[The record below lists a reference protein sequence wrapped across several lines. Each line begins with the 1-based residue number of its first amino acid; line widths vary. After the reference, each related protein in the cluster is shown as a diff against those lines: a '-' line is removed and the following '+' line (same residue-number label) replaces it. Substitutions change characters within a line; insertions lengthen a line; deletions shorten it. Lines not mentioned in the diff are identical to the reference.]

1 MLADYNNYLTH
12 IDYEALWGFSV
23 ELAAKWEPQ
32 SLIVFDRSV
41 IHSSCHFANKE
52 LQNKLF
58 LTIAL
63 AFSFVLVAQENADG
77 EPTTIQ
83 GLLQLVEE
91 GRTSE
96 QTVNAQ
102 READFLANKNQQ
114 AAKLA
119 REKRELA
126 RQEKIADELETEYKK
141 NDAILVVKEAAYKK
155 ELGSLVELFG
165 HLQSSA
171 GEAAVQFSGSLT
183 SPQFGLE
190 RVNFLNDLTSK
201 MSETTELPTIREIEG
216 LWYEL
221 QREMVA
227 SGQVVSFDTT
237 VVDVD
242 GESSTCK
249 VTRVGLFNAV
259 CDGKYL
265 EYVSAT
271 GQFAFLPRQPAGRY
285 TKTAKSVGNAE
296 VGEQVRFG
304 IDPTGPTG
312 GSLLANLIQTPSI
325 MERAQQGREVGY
337 AIIFVGLIAVI
348 FAFYKLYS
356 LYMISTAVKK
366 QANNK
371 ALDAANPLGRVLKVG
386 QDHFNKDID
395 TLELKLAEAIMA
407 ERPAIERWI
416 GAVRIISVVAP
427 LAGLLG
433 TVTGMIVTF
442 QMITLYGTGDPK
454 LMAGGISQALVT
466 TVLGLLVAIPTT
478 LLHSF
483 TASSAKGIIS
493 VLEEQST
500 GILAE
505 RAEGS

>member
-1 MLADYNNYLTH
+1 MKKYLS
-12 IDYEALWGFSV
+12 IL
-23 ELAAKWEPQ
+23 
-32 SLIVFDRSV
+32 
-41 IHSSCHFANKE
+41 
-52 LQNKLF
+52 
-58 LTIAL
+58 
-63 AFSFVLVAQENADG
+63 FVLTLTLNTFVFAQDEG
-77 EPTTIQ
+77 EETEISTVEA
-83 GLLQLVEE
+83 LLQLVKE
-91 GRTSE
+91 GKTKE
-96 QTVNAQ
+96 QSANAD
-102 READFLANKNQQ
+102 REAKFMANKNEQ
-114 AAKLA
+114 AAILA
-119 REKRELA
+119 AEKRELA
-126 RQEKIADELETEYKK
+126 RQERIADQLEAEYKK
-141 NDAILVVKEAAYKK
+141 NEEILRVKEDAYQK

-183 SPQFGLE
+183 SPQYGLE
-190 RVNFLNDLTSK
+190 RVDFLNDLTSK

-237 VVDVD
+237 VIDVD
-242 GESSTCK
+242 GESSTCN

-265 EYVSAT
+265 EYVAAT
-271 GQFAFLPRQPAGRY
+271 GQYAFLPRQPAGRF
-285 TKTAKSVGNAE
+285 TKTAKSVGNADA
-296 VGEQVRFG
+296 GEQVRFG
-304 IDPTGPTG
+304 VDPTGPTG
-312 GSLLANLIQTPSI
+312 GSLLANLIQTPSLA
-325 MERAQQGREVGY
+325 ERAAQGREVGY
-337 AIIFVGLIAVI
+337 AIIFVGLIGI
-348 FAFYKLYS
+348 GLAFWKLWS
-356 LYMISTAVKK
+356 LYVLGKAVRS
-366 QANNK
+366 QAGSK
-371 ALDAANPLGRVLKVG
+371 TLDVRNPLGRVLKVG
-386 QDHFNKDID
+386 EENFKKDID

-407 ERPAIERWI
+407 ERPSIERGI

>member
-1 MLADYNNYLTH
+1 MKKYLS
-12 IDYEALWGFSV
+12 I
-23 ELAAKWEPQ
+23 
-32 SLIVFDRSV
+32 I
-41 IHSSCHFANKE
+41 
-52 LQNKLF
+52 
-58 LTIAL
+58 
-63 AFSFVLVAQENADG
+63 FVLSLTLNTFVVAQESEGDEA
-77 EPTTIQ
+77 EISTVEA
-83 GLLQLVEE
+83 LLQLVKE
-91 GRTSE
+91 GKTKE
-96 QTVNAQ
+96 QSANAD
-102 READFLANKNQQ
+102 REAKFMANKNEQ
-114 AAKLA
+114 AAILA
-119 REKRELA
+119 AEKRELA
-126 RQEKIADELETEYKK
+126 RQERIADQLEAEYKK
-141 NDAILVVKEAAYKK
+141 NEEILRVKEEAYQK

-183 SPQFGLE
+183 SPQYGLE
-190 RVNFLNDLTSK
+190 RVDFLNDLTSK

-237 VVDVD
+237 VIDVD
-242 GESSTCK
+242 GESSTCN

-265 EYVSAT
+265 EYVAAT
-271 GQFAFLPRQPAGRY
+271 GQYAFLPRQPAGRF
-285 TKTAKSVGNAE
+285 TKTAKSVGNADA
-296 VGEQVRFG
+296 GEQVRFG

-312 GSLLANLIQTPSI
+312 GSLLANLIQTPSLA
-325 MERAQQGREVGY
+325 ERAAQGREVGY
-337 AIIFVGLIAVI
+337 AIIFVGLIGI
-348 FAFYKLYS
+348 GLAFWKLWS
-356 LYMISTAVKK
+356 LYVLGKAVRA
-366 QANNK
+366 QAGSK
-371 ALDAANPLGRVLKVG
+371 TLDVRNPLGRVLKCG
-386 QDHFNKDID
+386 EENFKKDID

-407 ERPAIERWI
+407 ERPSIERGI

>member
-1 MLADYNNYLTH
+1 MKRYLS
-12 IDYEALWGFSV
+12 I
-23 ELAAKWEPQ
+23 
-32 SLIVFDRSV
+32 I
-41 IHSSCHFANKE
+41 
-52 LQNKLF
+52 
-58 LTIAL
+58 
-63 AFSFVLVAQENADG
+63 FVLSLTLNTFVVAQESEGDEA
-77 EPTTIQ
+77 EISTVEA
-83 GLLQLVEE
+83 LLQLVKE
-91 GRTSE
+91 GKTKE
-96 QTVNAQ
+96 QSANAD
-102 READFLANKNQQ
+102 REAKFMANKNEQ
-114 AAKLA
+114 AAILA
-119 REKRELA
+119 AEKRELA
-126 RQEKIADELETEYKK
+126 RQERIADQLEAEYKK
-141 NDAILVVKEAAYKK
+141 NEEILRVKEEAYQK

-183 SPQFGLE
+183 SPQYGLE
-190 RVNFLNDLTSK
+190 RVDFLNELTSK

-237 VVDVD
+237 VIDVD
-242 GESSTCK
+242 GESSTCN

-265 EYVSAT
+265 EYVAAT
-271 GQFAFLPRQPAGRY
+271 GQYAFLPRQPAGRF
-285 TKTAKSVGNAE
+285 TKTAKSVGNADA
-296 VGEQVRFG
+296 GEQVRFG
-304 IDPTGPTG
+304 VDPTGPTG
-312 GSLLANLIQTPSI
+312 GSLLANLIQTPSLA
-325 MERAQQGREVGY
+325 ERAAQGREVGY
-337 AIIFVGLIAVI
+337 AIIFVGLIGI
-348 FAFYKLYS
+348 GLAFWKLWS
-356 LYMISTAVKK
+356 LYVLGKAVRA
-366 QANNK
+366 QAGSK
-371 ALDAANPLGRVLKVG
+371 TLDVRNPLGRVLKVG
-386 QDHFNKDID
+386 EENFKKDID

-407 ERPAIERWI
+407 ERPSIERGI

>member
-1 MLADYNNYLTH
+1 MKKLYIIPALLFSLGGSVYAQDANEEAVEVSTV
-12 IDYEALWGFSV
+12 EAL
-23 ELAAKWEPQ
+23 LALVKEGKTQEQA
-32 SLIVFDRSV
+32 
-41 IHSSCHFANKE
+41 AN
-52 LQNKLF
+52 
-58 LTIAL
+58 
-63 AFSFVLVAQENADG
+63 S
-77 EPTTIQ
+77 
-83 GLLQLVEE
+83 
-91 GRTSE
+91 
-96 QTVNAQ
+96 Q
-102 READFLANKNQQ
+102 REQSFLANKNKQ
-114 AAKLA
+114 ASILA
-119 REKRELA
+119 AEKRELA
-126 RQEKIADELETEYKK
+126 RQEKIADTLEAEYKK
-141 NDAILVVKEAAYKK
+141 NEGILRVKEEAYQK

-183 SPQFGLE
+183 GAQYGQD
-190 RVNFLNDLTSK
+190 RVKFLNALTGK

-227 SGQVVSFDTT
+227 SGQVVSFTT
-237 VVDVD
+237 NVIDVD
-242 GESSTCK
+242 GETSECN
-249 VTRVGLFNAV
+249 VTRIGLFNAV

-265 EYVSAT
+265 EYAT
-271 GQFAFLPRQPAGRY
+271 SKGQYAFLPRQPAGRY
-285 TKTAKSVGNAE
+285 TKTADKVGDAD
-296 VGEQVRFG
+296 VGEQVKFG
-304 IDPTGPTG
+304 VDPTGPTG
-312 GSLLANLIQTPSI
+312 GSLLANLIQTPSLL
-325 MERAQQGREVGY
+325 ERAQQGREVGY
-337 AIIFVGLIAVI
+337 AIIAVGIIAVI

-356 LYMISTAVKK
+356 LYMIGTAVRK
-366 QANNK
+366 QANQ
-371 ALDAANPLGRVLKVG
+371 DAADSSNPLGRVLKVG
-386 QDHFNKDID
+386 KDNFDKDID

-407 ERPAIERWI
+407 ERPAIEQGI
-416 GAVRIISVVAP
+416 GFIKIISVIAP

>member
-1 MLADYNNYLTH
+1 MKNYLSILFLLSLT
-12 IDYEALWGFSV
+12 INTIFAQDSEGEETEISTVEALLMLVKEGKTK
-23 ELAAKWEPQ
+23 EQ
-32 SLIVFDRSV
+32 S
-41 IHSSCHFANKE
+41 A
-52 LQNKLF
+52 
-58 LTIAL
+58 
-63 AFSFVLVAQENADG
+63 NAD
-77 EPTTIQ
+77 
-83 GLLQLVEE
+83 
-91 GRTSE
+91 
-96 QTVNAQ
+96 
-102 READFLANKNQQ
+102 REAQFMANKNKQ
-114 AAKLA
+114 AEILA
-119 REKRELA
+119 AEKRELA
-126 RQEKIADELETEYKK
+126 RQERIADQLEAEYKK
-141 NDAILVVKEAAYKK
+141 NEDILRVKEEAYQK

-183 SPQFGLE
+183 SPQYGVQ
-190 RVNFLNDLTSK
+190 RVDFLNNLTSK

-237 VVDVD
+237 VIDVD
-242 GESSTCK
+242 GESSTCN

-265 EYVSAT
+265 EYVAAT
-271 GQFAFLPRQPAGRY
+271 GQYAFLPRQPAGRY
-285 TKTAKSVGNAE
+285 TKTAKNVGNAD

-304 IDPTGPTG
+304 VDPTGPTG
-312 GSLLANLIQTPSI
+312 GSLLANLIQTPSLA
-325 MERAQQGREVGY
+325 ERAAQGREVGY
-337 AIIFVGLIAVI
+337 AIIFVGLIGI
-348 FAFYKLYS
+348 GLAFWKLYS
-356 LYMISTAVKK
+356 LYILGKAVRA
-366 QANNK
+366 QAGSK
-371 ALDAANPLGRVLKVG
+371 TLDVRNPLGRVLKVG
-386 QDHFNKDID
+386 EENFKKDID

-407 ERPAIERWI
+407 ERPSIERGI
-416 GAVRIISVVAP
+416 SAVRIISVVAP

-483 TASSAKGIIS
+483 AASSAKGIIS

>member
-1 MLADYNNYLTH
+1 MKKYLS
-12 IDYEALWGFSV
+12 I
-23 ELAAKWEPQ
+23 
-32 SLIVFDRSV
+32 I
-41 IHSSCHFANKE
+41 
-52 LQNKLF
+52 
-58 LTIAL
+58 
-63 AFSFVLVAQENADG
+63 FVLSLTLNTFVFAQESEGDEA
-77 EPTTIQ
+77 EISTVEA
-83 GLLQLVEE
+83 LLQLVKE
-91 GRTSE
+91 GKTKEQSE
-96 QTVNAQ
+96 NAD
-102 READFLANKNQQ
+102 REAKFMANKNEQ
-114 AAKLA
+114 AAILA
-119 REKRELA
+119 AEKRELA
-126 RQEKIADELETEYKK
+126 RQERIADQLEAEYKK
-141 NDAILVVKEAAYKK
+141 NEEILRVKEEAYQK

-183 SPQFGLE
+183 SPQYGLE
-190 RVNFLNDLTSK
+190 RVDFLNELTSK

-237 VVDVD
+237 VIDVD
-242 GESSTCK
+242 GESSTCN

-265 EYVSAT
+265 EYVAAT
-271 GQFAFLPRQPAGRY
+271 GQYAFLPRQPAGRF
-285 TKTAKSVGNAE
+285 TKTAKSVGNADA
-296 VGEQVRFG
+296 GEQVRFG
-304 IDPTGPTG
+304 VDPTGPTG
-312 GSLLANLIQTPSI
+312 GSLLANLIQTPSLA
-325 MERAQQGREVGY
+325 ERAAQGREVGY
-337 AIIFVGLIAVI
+337 AIIFVGLIGI
-348 FAFYKLYS
+348 GLAFWKLWS
-356 LYMISTAVKK
+356 LYVLGKAVRA
-366 QANNK
+366 QAGSK
-371 ALDAANPLGRVLKVG
+371 TLDVRNPLGRVLKVG
-386 QDHFNKDID
+386 EENFKKDID

-407 ERPAIERWI
+407 ERPSIERGI

-505 RAEGS
+505 RAEGSLSLIHI

>member
-1 MLADYNNYLTH
+1 MKKYLS
-12 IDYEALWGFSV
+12 IL
-23 ELAAKWEPQ
+23 
-32 SLIVFDRSV
+32 
-41 IHSSCHFANKE
+41 
-52 LQNKLF
+52 
-58 LTIAL
+58 
-63 AFSFVLVAQENADG
+63 FVLSLTLNTFVVAQESEGDEA
-77 EPTTIQ
+77 EISTVEA
-83 GLLQLVEE
+83 LLQLVKE
-91 GRTSE
+91 GKTKEQSE
-96 QTVNAQ
+96 NAD
-102 READFLANKNQQ
+102 REAKFMANKNEQ
-114 AAKLA
+114 AAILA
-119 REKRELA
+119 AEKRELA
-126 RQEKIADELETEYKK
+126 RQERIADQLEAEYKK
-141 NDAILVVKEAAYKK
+141 NEEILRVKEEAYQK

-183 SPQFGLE
+183 SPQYGLD
-190 RVNFLNDLTSK
+190 RVDFLNSLTSK

-237 VVDVD
+237 VIDVD
-242 GESSTCK
+242 GESSTCN

-265 EYVSAT
+265 EYVAAT
-271 GQFAFLPRQPAGRY
+271 GQYAFLPRQPAGRF
-285 TKTAKSVGNAE
+285 TKTAKSVGDADA
-296 VGEQVRFG
+296 GEQVRFG

-312 GSLLANLIQTPSI
+312 GSLLANLIQTPSLA
-325 MERAQQGREVGY
+325 ERAAQGREVGY
-337 AIIFVGLIAVI
+337 AIIFVGLIGI
-348 FAFYKLYS
+348 GLAFWKLWS
-356 LYMISTAVKK
+356 LYVLGKAVRT
-366 QANNK
+366 QAGSK
-371 ALDAANPLGRVLKVG
+371 TLDVRNPLGRVLKIG
-386 QDHFNKDID
+386 EENFKKDID

-407 ERPAIERWI
+407 ERPSIERGI

>member
-1 MLADYNNYLTH
+1 
-12 IDYEALWGFSV
+12 
-23 ELAAKWEPQ
+23 
-32 SLIVFDRSV
+32 
-41 IHSSCHFANKE
+41 
-52 LQNKLF
+52 
-58 LTIAL
+58 
-63 AFSFVLVAQENADG
+63 
-77 EPTTIQ
+77 
-83 GLLQLVEE
+83 
-91 GRTSE
+91 
-96 QTVNAQ
+96 
-102 READFLANKNQQ
+102 
-114 AAKLA
+114 
-119 REKRELA
+119 
-126 RQEKIADELETEYKK
+126 
-141 NDAILVVKEAAYKK
+141 
-155 ELGSLVELFG
+155 
-165 HLQSSA
+165 
-171 GEAAVQFSGSLT
+171 
-183 SPQFGLE
+183 
-190 RVNFLNDLTSK
+190 

-237 VVDVD
+237 VIDVD
-242 GESSTCK
+242 GESSTCN

-265 EYVSAT
+265 EYVAAT
-271 GQFAFLPRQPAGRY
+271 GQYAFLPRQPAGRF
-285 TKTAKSVGNAE
+285 TKTAKSVGNADA
-296 VGEQVRFG
+296 GEQVRFG
-304 IDPTGPTG
+304 VDPTGPTG
-312 GSLLANLIQTPSI
+312 GSLLANLIQTPSLA
-325 MERAQQGREVGY
+325 ERAAQGREVGY
-337 AIIFVGLIAVI
+337 AIIFVGLIGI
-348 FAFYKLYS
+348 GLAFWKLWS
-356 LYMISTAVKK
+356 LYVLGKAVRT
-366 QANNK
+366 QAGSK
-371 ALDAANPLGRVLKVG
+371 TLDVRNPLGRVLKVG
-386 QDHFNKDID
+386 EENFKKDID

-407 ERPAIERWI
+407 ERPSIERGI

>member
-1 MLADYNNYLTH
+1 MKKYLP
-12 IDYEALWGFSV
+12 IL
-23 ELAAKWEPQ
+23 
-32 SLIVFDRSV
+32 
-41 IHSSCHFANKE
+41 
-52 LQNKLF
+52 
-58 LTIAL
+58 
-63 AFSFVLVAQENADG
+63 FVLSLTLNTFILAQESESDEA
-77 EPTTIQ
+77 EISTVEA
-83 GLLQLVEE
+83 LLQLVKE
-91 GRTSE
+91 GKTKE
-96 QTVNAQ
+96 QSANAE
-102 READFLANKNQQ
+102 REAKFMANKNEQ
-114 AAKLA
+114 AAILA
-119 REKRELA
+119 AEKRELA
-126 RQEKIADELETEYKK
+126 RQERIADQLEAEYKK
-141 NDAILVVKEAAYKK
+141 NEEILRVKEEAYQK

-183 SPQFGLE
+183 SPQYGLD
-190 RVNFLNDLTSK
+190 RVDFLNSLTSK

-227 SGQVVSFDTT
+227 SGQVVSFDTI
-237 VVDVD
+237 VIDVD
-242 GESSTCK
+242 GESSTCN

-265 EYVSAT
+265 EYVAST
-271 GQFAFLPRQPAGRY
+271 GQYAFLPRQPAGRF
-285 TKTAKSVGNAE
+285 TKTAKSVGNADA
-296 VGEQVRFG
+296 GEQVRFG

-312 GSLLANLIQTPSI
+312 GSLLANLIQTPSLA
-325 MERAQQGREVGY
+325 ERAAQGREVGY
-337 AIIFVGLIAVI
+337 AIIFVGLIGI
-348 FAFYKLYS
+348 GLAFWKLWS
-356 LYMISTAVKK
+356 LYVLGKAVRAQSGSKT
-366 QANNK
+366 
-371 ALDAANPLGRVLKVG
+371 LDVRNPLGRVLKVG
-386 QDHFNKDID
+386 EENFSKDID

-407 ERPAIERWI
+407 ERPSIERGI

>member
-1 MLADYNNYLTH
+1 MRNYLSKFLLAIVLSFNVILFAQDTEE
-12 IDYEALWGFSV
+12 EAV
-23 ELAAKWEPQ
+23 EVSTVEELLMLVKEGKTQEQSANTKREAKFMAEKNNQASILAA
-32 SLIVFDRSV
+32 
-41 IHSSCHFANKE
+41 
-52 LQNKLF
+52 
-58 LTIAL
+58 
-63 AFSFVLVAQENADG
+63 
-77 EPTTIQ
+77 
-83 GLLQLVEE
+83 
-91 GRTSE
+91 
-96 QTVNAQ
+96 
-102 READFLANKNQQ
+102 
-114 AAKLA
+114 
-119 REKRELA
+119 EKRELA
-126 RQEKIADELETEYKK
+126 RQEKIADQLEAEYKK
-141 NDAILVVKEAAYKK
+141 NEEILRVKEEAYQK

-183 SPQFGLE
+183 SAQYGLE
-190 RVNFLNDLTSK
+190 RVSFLNDLTAK

-221 QREMVA
+221 QREMAA
-227 SGQVVSFDTT
+227 SGQVVSFDST
-237 VVDVD
+237 VIDVD
-242 GESSTCK
+242 GESTTCN

-265 EYVSAT
+265 EYVSS
-271 GQFAFLPRQPAGRY
+271 GEYAFLPRQPAGRY
-285 TKTAKSVGNAE
+285 TKTAKNIGNASA
-296 VGEQVRFG
+296 GEEVRFG
-304 IDPTGPTG
+304 VDPTGPTG
-312 GSLLANLIQTPSI
+312 GSLLANLIQTPSLA
-325 MERAQQGREVGY
+325 ERAQQGREVGY
-337 AIIFVGLIAVI
+337 AIITVGLIGIGIAFWKLWSLFILGKAVR
-348 FAFYKLYS
+348 A
-356 LYMISTAVKK
+356 
-366 QANNK
+366 QAGSK
-371 ALDAANPLGRVLKVG
+371 VLDVRNPLGRILKVG
-386 QDHFNKDID
+386 EENFKKDID
-395 TLELKLAEAIMA
+395 TLELKLAEAIMS
-407 ERPAIERWI
+407 ERPSIERGI

-505 RAEGS
+505 RAETN

>member
-1 MLADYNNYLTH
+1 MKRLYIFPFLFLFFSSLTGFLFAQDANEEVVE
-12 IDYEALWGFSV
+12 ISTVEAL
-23 ELAAKWEPQ
+23 LALVKEGKTQEQAAND
-32 SLIVFDRSV
+32 DRE
-41 IHSSCHFANKE
+41 NK
-52 LQNKLF
+52 
-58 LTIAL
+58 
-63 AFSFVLVAQENADG
+63 
-77 EPTTIQ
+77 
-83 GLLQLVEE
+83 
-91 GRTSE
+91 
-96 QTVNAQ
+96 
-102 READFLANKNQQ
+102 FLANKNRQ
-114 AAKLA
+114 ASILA
-119 REKRELA
+119 DEKRELV
-126 RQEKIADELETEYKK
+126 RQENIADKLEAEYKK
-141 NDAILVVKEAAYKK
+141 NEEILRVKEDAYKK

-183 SPQFGLE
+183 GAEYGQD
-190 RVNFLNDLTSK
+190 RVKFLNELTGK

-221 QREMVA
+221 TRELAA
-227 SGQVVSFDTT
+227 SAQVVSFTT
-237 VVDVD
+237 DVIDVD
-242 GESSTCK
+242 GVTSECS

-265 EYVSAT
+265 EYASSK
-271 GQFAFLPRQPAGRY
+271 GQYAFLPRQPAGRY
-285 TKTAKSVGNAE
+285 TKTAKAVGNAS
-296 VGEQVRFG
+296 VGDQVRFG

-312 GSLLANLIQTPSI
+312 GSLLANLIQTPSL

-337 AIIFVGLIAVI
+337 AIIAVGIIAVL

-356 LYMISTAVKK
+356 LYMIGTAVRK
-366 QANNK
+366 QANQE
-371 ALDAANPLGRVLKVG
+371 AADVSNPLGRVLKVG
-386 QDHFNKDID
+386 KENFDKDID

-407 ERPAIERWI
+407 ERPAIDQGI
-416 GAVRIISVVAP
+416 GFIKIISVIAP

-466 TVLGLLVAIPTT
+466 TVLGLLVAIPTS

-483 TASSAKGIIS
+483 TQSSARGIVSI
-493 VLEEQST
+493 LEEQST

-505 RAEGS
+505 RAESK

>member
-1 MLADYNNYLTH
+1 MKKYLS
-12 IDYEALWGFSV
+12 IL
-23 ELAAKWEPQ
+23 
-32 SLIVFDRSV
+32 
-41 IHSSCHFANKE
+41 
-52 LQNKLF
+52 
-58 LTIAL
+58 
-63 AFSFVLVAQENADG
+63 FVLSLTLNTFVVAQESEGDEA
-77 EPTTIQ
+77 EISTVEA
-83 GLLQLVEE
+83 LLQLVKE
-91 GRTSE
+91 GKTKEQSE
-96 QTVNAQ
+96 NAD
-102 READFLANKNQQ
+102 REAKFMANKNEQ
-114 AAKLA
+114 AAILA
-119 REKRELA
+119 AEKRELA
-126 RQEKIADELETEYKK
+126 RQERIADQLEAEYKK
-141 NDAILVVKEAAYKK
+141 NEEILRVKEEAYQK

-183 SPQFGLE
+183 SPQYGLD
-190 RVNFLNDLTSK
+190 RVDFLNLLTSK

-237 VVDVD
+237 VIDVD
-242 GESSTCK
+242 GESSTCN

-265 EYVSAT
+265 EYVAAT
-271 GQFAFLPRQPAGRY
+271 GQYAFLPRQPAGRF
-285 TKTAKSVGNAE
+285 TKTAKSVGNADA
-296 VGEQVRFG
+296 GEQVRFG
-304 IDPTGPTG
+304 VDPTGPTG
-312 GSLLANLIQTPSI
+312 GSLLANLIQTPSLA
-325 MERAQQGREVGY
+325 ERAAQGREVGY
-337 AIIFVGLIAVI
+337 AIIFVGLIGI
-348 FAFYKLYS
+348 GLAFWKLWS
-356 LYMISTAVKK
+356 LYVLGKAVRA
-366 QANNK
+366 QAGSK
-371 ALDAANPLGRVLKVG
+371 TLDVRNPLGRVLKVG
-386 QDHFNKDID
+386 EENFNKDID

-407 ERPAIERWI
+407 ERPSIERGI

>member
-1 MLADYNNYLTH
+1 MKKYLSILFILSLTFNGF
-12 IDYEALWGFSV
+12 IFAQESDEETPEVSTVEALLMLVKEGKTK
-23 ELAAKWEPQ
+23 EQ
-32 SLIVFDRSV
+32 S
-41 IHSSCHFANKE
+41 
-52 LQNKLF
+52 
-58 LTIAL
+58 
-63 AFSFVLVAQENADG
+63 EN
-77 EPTTIQ
+77 
-83 GLLQLVEE
+83 
-91 GRTSE
+91 SE
-96 QTVNAQ
+96 
-102 READFLANKNQQ
+102 REAKFLANKNKQ
-114 AAKLA
+114 AETLA
-119 REKRELA
+119 AEKRELA
-126 RQEKIADELETEYKK
+126 RQERIADQLEAEYKK
-141 NDAILVVKEAAYKK
+141 NEDILRVKEEAYQK

-221 QREMVA
+221 QREMIA

-237 VVDVD
+237 VIDVD

-265 EYVSAT
+265 EYISAS
-271 GQFAFLPRQPAGRY
+271 GQYAFLPRQPAGRF
-285 TKTAKSVGNAE
+285 TKTAKKVGNADP
-296 VGEQVRFG
+296 GDQIKFG

-312 GSLLANLIQTPSI
+312 GSLLANLIQTPSLA
-325 MERAQQGREVGY
+325 ERAAQGREVGF
-337 AIIFVGLIAVI
+337 AIIFVGLIGI
-348 FAFYKLYS
+348 GIAFWKLWS
-356 LYMISTAVKK
+356 LFVLGKAVKAQSGSK
-366 QANNK
+366 T
-371 ALDAANPLGRVLKVG
+371 LDVRNPLGRVLKVG
-386 QDHFNKDID
+386 EENFKKDID

-407 ERPAIERWI
+407 ERPSIERGI

-442 QMITLYGTGDPK
+442 QQITLFGTGDPK
-454 LMAGGISQALVT
+454 IMAGGISQALVT
-466 TVLGLLVAIPTT
+466 TVLGLVVAIPTT

-483 TASSAKGIIS
+483 ANSSARGIIN

-500 GILAE
+500 GIVAE
-505 RAEGS
+505 HSDSK

>member
-1 MLADYNNYLTH
+1 MKKYLS
-12 IDYEALWGFSV
+12 IL
-23 ELAAKWEPQ
+23 
-32 SLIVFDRSV
+32 
-41 IHSSCHFANKE
+41 
-52 LQNKLF
+52 
-58 LTIAL
+58 
-63 AFSFVLVAQENADG
+63 FVLSLTLNTFVVAQESEGDEA
-77 EPTTIQ
+77 EISTVEA
-83 GLLQLVEE
+83 LLQLVKE
-91 GRTSE
+91 GKTKEQSE
-96 QTVNAQ
+96 NAD
-102 READFLANKNQQ
+102 REAKFMANKNEQ
-114 AAKLA
+114 AALLA
-119 REKRELA
+119 AEKRELA
-126 RQEKIADELETEYKK
+126 RQERIADQLEAEYKK
-141 NDAILVVKEAAYKK
+141 NEEILRVKEEAYQK

-183 SPQFGLE
+183 GPQYGLE
-190 RVNFLNDLTSK
+190 RVDFLNELTSK

-227 SGQVVSFDTT
+227 SGKVVSFDTT
-237 VVDVD
+237 VIDVD

-265 EYVSAT
+265 EYVAAT
-271 GQFAFLPRQPAGRY
+271 GQYAFLPRQPAGRF
-285 TKTAKSVGNAE
+285 TKTAKSVGDADA
-296 VGEQVRFG
+296 GEQVRFG

-312 GSLLANLIQTPSI
+312 GSLLANLIQTPSLA
-325 MERAQQGREVGY
+325 ERAAQGREVGY
-337 AIIFVGLIAVI
+337 AIIFVGLIGI
-348 FAFYKLYS
+348 GLAFWKLWS
-356 LYMISTAVKK
+356 LYVLGRAVRA
-366 QANNK
+366 QAGSK
-371 ALDAANPLGRVLKVG
+371 TLDVRNPLGRVLKIG
-386 QDHFNKDID
+386 EENFKKDID

-407 ERPAIERWI
+407 ERPSIERGI

>member
-1 MLADYNNYLTH
+1 MKKYLS
-12 IDYEALWGFSV
+12 IL
-23 ELAAKWEPQ
+23 
-32 SLIVFDRSV
+32 
-41 IHSSCHFANKE
+41 
-52 LQNKLF
+52 
-58 LTIAL
+58 
-63 AFSFVLVAQENADG
+63 FVLSLTFNTFVFAQESEGDEA
-77 EPTTIQ
+77 EISTVEA
-83 GLLQLVEE
+83 LLQLVKE
-91 GRTSE
+91 GKTKE
-96 QTVNAQ
+96 QSANAD
-102 READFLANKNQQ
+102 REAKFMANKNEQ
-114 AAKLA
+114 AAILA
-119 REKRELA
+119 AEKRELA
-126 RQEKIADELETEYKK
+126 RQERIADQLEAEYKK
-141 NDAILVVKEAAYKK
+141 NEEILRVKEEAYQK

-183 SPQFGLE
+183 SPQYGLE
-190 RVNFLNDLTSK
+190 RVDFLNELTSK

-237 VVDVD
+237 VIDVD
-242 GESSTCK
+242 GESSTCN

-265 EYVSAT
+265 EYVAAT
-271 GQFAFLPRQPAGRY
+271 GQYAFLPRQPAGRF
-285 TKTAKSVGNAE
+285 TKTAKSVGNADA
-296 VGEQVRFG
+296 GEQVRFG
-304 IDPTGPTG
+304 VDPTGPTG
-312 GSLLANLIQTPSI
+312 GSLLANLIQTPSLA
-325 MERAQQGREVGY
+325 ERAAQGREVGY
-337 AIIFVGLIAVI
+337 AIIFVGLIGI
-348 FAFYKLYS
+348 GLAFWKLWS
-356 LYMISTAVKK
+356 LYVLGKAVRA
-366 QANNK
+366 QAGSK
-371 ALDAANPLGRVLKVG
+371 TLDVRNPLGRVLKVG
-386 QDHFNKDID
+386 EENFKKDID

-407 ERPAIERWI
+407 ERPSIERGI

>member
-1 MLADYNNYLTH
+1 MKKYLP
-12 IDYEALWGFSV
+12 IL
-23 ELAAKWEPQ
+23 
-32 SLIVFDRSV
+32 
-41 IHSSCHFANKE
+41 
-52 LQNKLF
+52 
-58 LTIAL
+58 
-63 AFSFVLVAQENADG
+63 FVLSLTLNTFIFAQESESDEA
-77 EPTTIQ
+77 EISTVEA
-83 GLLQLVEE
+83 LLQLVKE
-91 GRTSE
+91 GKTKE
-96 QTVNAQ
+96 QSANAE
-102 READFLANKNQQ
+102 REAKFMANKNEQ
-114 AAKLA
+114 AAILA
-119 REKRELA
+119 AEKRELA
-126 RQEKIADELETEYKK
+126 RQERIADQLEAEYKK
-141 NDAILVVKEAAYKK
+141 NEEILRVKEEAYQK

-183 SPQFGLE
+183 SPQYGLE
-190 RVNFLNDLTSK
+190 RVDFLNELTSK

-237 VVDVD
+237 VIDVD
-242 GESSTCK
+242 GESSTCN

-265 EYVSAT
+265 EYVAAT
-271 GQFAFLPRQPAGRY
+271 GQYAFLPRQPAGRF
-285 TKTAKSVGNAE
+285 TKTAKSVGNAD

-304 IDPTGPTG
+304 VDPTGPTG
-312 GSLLANLIQTPSI
+312 GSLLANLIQTPSLA
-325 MERAQQGREVGY
+325 ERAAQGREVGY
-337 AIIFVGLIAVI
+337 AIIFVGLIGI
-348 FAFYKLYS
+348 GLAFWKLWS
-356 LYMISTAVKK
+356 LYVLGKAVRA
-366 QANNK
+366 QAGSK
-371 ALDAANPLGRVLKVG
+371 TLDVRNPLGRVLKVG
-386 QDHFNKDID
+386 EENFKKDID

-407 ERPAIERWI
+407 ERPSIERGI

>member
-1 MLADYNNYLTH
+1 MKNYLSILFLLSLT
-12 IDYEALWGFSV
+12 INTIFAQDSEGEETEISTVEALLMLVKEGKTK
-23 ELAAKWEPQ
+23 EQ
-32 SLIVFDRSV
+32 S
-41 IHSSCHFANKE
+41 A
-52 LQNKLF
+52 
-58 LTIAL
+58 
-63 AFSFVLVAQENADG
+63 NAD
-77 EPTTIQ
+77 
-83 GLLQLVEE
+83 
-91 GRTSE
+91 
-96 QTVNAQ
+96 
-102 READFLANKNQQ
+102 REAQFMANKNKQ
-114 AAKLA
+114 AEILA
-119 REKRELA
+119 AEKRELA
-126 RQEKIADELETEYKK
+126 RQERIADQLEAEYKK
-141 NDAILVVKEAAYKK
+141 NEDILRVKEEAYQK

-183 SPQFGLE
+183 SPQYGVE
-190 RVNFLNDLTSK
+190 RVDFLNNLTSK
-201 MSETTELPTIREIEG
+201 MSETTELPTIREIVG

-237 VVDVD
+237 VIDVD
-242 GESSTCK
+242 GESSTCN

-265 EYVSAT
+265 EYVAAT
-271 GQFAFLPRQPAGRY
+271 GQYAFLPRQPAGRY
-285 TKTAKSVGNAE
+285 TKTAKNVGNAD

-304 IDPTGPTG
+304 VDPTGPTG
-312 GSLLANLIQTPSI
+312 GSLLANLIQTPSLA
-325 MERAQQGREVGY
+325 ERAAQGREVGY
-337 AIIFVGLIAVI
+337 AIIFVGLIGI
-348 FAFYKLYS
+348 GLAFWKLYS
-356 LYMISTAVKK
+356 LYILGKAVRA
-366 QANNK
+366 QAGSK
-371 ALDAANPLGRVLKVG
+371 TLDVRNPLGRVLKVG
-386 QDHFNKDID
+386 EENFKKDID

-407 ERPAIERWI
+407 ERPSIERGI
-416 GAVRIISVVAP
+416 SAVRIISVVAP

>member
-1 MLADYNNYLTH
+1 MKKYLSILFVLSLTINTFVLAQESESEETEVSSV
-12 IDYEALWGFSV
+12 EALLMLVKEGKTK
-23 ELAAKWEPQ
+23 EQ
-32 SLIVFDRSV
+32 S
-41 IHSSCHFANKE
+41 
-52 LQNKLF
+52 
-58 LTIAL
+58 
-63 AFSFVLVAQENADG
+63 ENAD
-77 EPTTIQ
+77 
-83 GLLQLVEE
+83 
-91 GRTSE
+91 
-96 QTVNAQ
+96 
-102 READFLANKNQQ
+102 REAKFMANKNKQ
-114 AAKLA
+114 AEILA
-119 REKRELA
+119 AEKRELA
-126 RQEKIADELETEYKK
+126 RQERIADQLEAEYKK
-141 NDAILVVKEAAYKK
+141 NEEILRVKEEAYQK

-183 SPQFGLE
+183 SAQYGGE
-190 RVNFLNDLTSK
+190 RVDFLNDLTSK

-227 SGQVVSFDTT
+227 SGQVVSFDTNVT
-237 VVDVD
+237 NLD
-242 GESSTCK
+242 GESESCN
-249 VTRVGLFNAV
+249 VTRIGLFNAV

-265 EYVSAT
+265 KYVAAT
-271 GQFAFLPRQPAGRY
+271 GQYAFLPRQPSGRF
-285 TKTAKSVGNAE
+285 TKTAKKVGNAD

-312 GSLLANLIQTPSI
+312 GSLLANLIQTPSLA
-325 MERAQQGREVGY
+325 ERAAQGREVGY
-337 AIIFVGLIAVI
+337 AIIFVGLIGIGIAFWKLWTLYVLGKAVR
-348 FAFYKLYS
+348 A
-356 LYMISTAVKK
+356 
-366 QANNK
+366 QAGSK
-371 ALDAANPLGRVLKVG
+371 TLDVRNPLGRVLKVG
-386 QDHFNKDID
+386 EDNFKKDID
-395 TLELKLAEAIMA
+395 TLELKLAEAIMS
-407 ERPAIERWI
+407 ERPSIERGI

>member
-1 MLADYNNYLTH
+1 MKKYLS
-12 IDYEALWGFSV
+12 IL
-23 ELAAKWEPQ
+23 
-32 SLIVFDRSV
+32 
-41 IHSSCHFANKE
+41 
-52 LQNKLF
+52 
-58 LTIAL
+58 
-63 AFSFVLVAQENADG
+63 FVLSLTLNTFVVAQESEGDEAEISTVEALLLLVKEGKTKEQSENAD
-77 EPTTIQ
+77 
-83 GLLQLVEE
+83 
-91 GRTSE
+91 
-96 QTVNAQ
+96 
-102 READFLANKNQQ
+102 REAKFMANKNEQ
-114 AAKLA
+114 AAILA
-119 REKRELA
+119 AEKRELA
-126 RQEKIADELETEYKK
+126 RQERIADQLEAEYKK
-141 NDAILVVKEAAYKK
+141 NEEILRVKEEAYQK

-183 SPQFGLE
+183 SPQYGLE
-190 RVNFLNDLTSK
+190 RVDFLNELTSK

-237 VVDVD
+237 VIDVD
-242 GESSTCK
+242 GESSTCN

-265 EYVSAT
+265 EYVAAT
-271 GQFAFLPRQPAGRY
+271 GQYAFLPRQPAGRF
-285 TKTAKSVGNAE
+285 TKTAKSVGNADA
-296 VGEQVRFG
+296 GEQVRFG
-304 IDPTGPTG
+304 VDPTGPTG
-312 GSLLANLIQTPSI
+312 GSLLANLIQTPSLA
-325 MERAQQGREVGY
+325 ERAAQGREVGY
-337 AIIFVGLIAVI
+337 AIIFVGLIGI
-348 FAFYKLYS
+348 GLAFWKLWS
-356 LYMISTAVKK
+356 LYVLGKAVRA
-366 QANNK
+366 QAGSK
-371 ALDAANPLGRVLKVG
+371 TLDVRNPLGRVLKVG
-386 QDHFNKDID
+386 EENFKKDID

-407 ERPAIERWI
+407 ERPSIERGI

>member
-1 MLADYNNYLTH
+1 MKKYLS
-12 IDYEALWGFSV
+12 IL
-23 ELAAKWEPQ
+23 
-32 SLIVFDRSV
+32 
-41 IHSSCHFANKE
+41 
-52 LQNKLF
+52 
-58 LTIAL
+58 
-63 AFSFVLVAQENADG
+63 FVLSLTLNNFLSAQDSEGVETEISTVEA
-77 EPTTIQ
+77 
-83 GLLQLVEE
+83 LLQLVKE
-91 GRTSE
+91 GKTKE
-96 QTVNAQ
+96 QSANAD
-102 READFLANKNQQ
+102 REAKFMANKNEQ
-114 AAKLA
+114 AAILA
-119 REKRELA
+119 AEKRELA
-126 RQEKIADELETEYKK
+126 RQERIADQLEAEYKK
-141 NDAILVVKEAAYKK
+141 NEEILRVKEEAYQK

-183 SPQFGLE
+183 SPQYGLE
-190 RVNFLNDLTSK
+190 RVDFLNDLTSK

-237 VVDVD
+237 VIDVD
-242 GESSTCK
+242 GESSTCN

-265 EYVSAT
+265 EYIAAT
-271 GQFAFLPRQPAGRY
+271 GQYAFLPRQPAGRF
-285 TKTAKSVGNAE
+285 TKTAKSVGNADA
-296 VGEQVRFG
+296 GEQVRFG
-304 IDPTGPTG
+304 VDPTGPTG
-312 GSLLANLIQTPSI
+312 GSLLANLIQTPSLA
-325 MERAQQGREVGY
+325 ERAAQGREVGY
-337 AIIFVGLIAVI
+337 AIIFVGLIGI
-348 FAFYKLYS
+348 GLAFWKLWS
-356 LYMISTAVKK
+356 LYVLGKAVRA
-366 QANNK
+366 QAGSK
-371 ALDAANPLGRVLKVG
+371 TLDVRNPLGRVLKVG
-386 QDHFNKDID
+386 EENFKKDID

-407 ERPAIERWI
+407 ERPSIERGI

>member
-1 MLADYNNYLTH
+1 MKKYLS
-12 IDYEALWGFSV
+12 IL
-23 ELAAKWEPQ
+23 
-32 SLIVFDRSV
+32 
-41 IHSSCHFANKE
+41 
-52 LQNKLF
+52 
-58 LTIAL
+58 
-63 AFSFVLVAQENADG
+63 FVLTLTLNTFVFAQDEG
-77 EPTTIQ
+77 EETEISTVEA
-83 GLLQLVEE
+83 LLQLVKE
-91 GRTSE
+91 GKTKE
-96 QTVNAQ
+96 QSANAD
-102 READFLANKNQQ
+102 REAKFMANKNEQ
-114 AAKLA
+114 AAILA
-119 REKRELA
+119 AEKRELA
-126 RQEKIADELETEYKK
+126 RQERIADQLEAEYKK
-141 NDAILVVKEAAYKK
+141 NEEILRVKEEAYQK

-183 SPQFGLE
+183 SPQYGLE
-190 RVNFLNDLTSK
+190 RVDFLNDLTSK

-237 VVDVD
+237 VIDVD
-242 GESSTCK
+242 GESSTCN

-265 EYVSAT
+265 EYVAAT
-271 GQFAFLPRQPAGRY
+271 GQYAFLPRQPAGRF
-285 TKTAKSVGNAE
+285 TKTAKSVGNADA
-296 VGEQVRFG
+296 GEQVRFG
-304 IDPTGPTG
+304 VDPTGPTG
-312 GSLLANLIQTPSI
+312 GSLLANLIQTPSLA
-325 MERAQQGREVGY
+325 ERAAQGREVGY
-337 AIIFVGLIAVI
+337 AIIFVGLIGI
-348 FAFYKLYS
+348 GLAFWKLWS
-356 LYMISTAVKK
+356 LYVLGKAVRAQSGSKT
-366 QANNK
+366 
-371 ALDAANPLGRVLKVG
+371 LDVRNPLGRVLKVG
-386 QDHFNKDID
+386 EENFKKDID

-407 ERPAIERWI
+407 ERPSIERGI

>member
-1 MLADYNNYLTH
+1 MKNLNILP
-12 IDYEALWGFSV
+12 FF
-23 ELAAKWEPQ
+23 
-32 SLIVFDRSV
+32 IVFSLV
-41 IHSSCHFANKE
+41 SSLFAQDDIVVE
-52 LQNKLF
+52 
-58 LTIAL
+58 
-63 AFSFVLVAQENADG
+63 
-77 EPTTIQ
+77 EPTTVEA
-83 GLLQLVEE
+83 LLSLVKE
-91 GRTSE
+91 GKTREQSE
-96 QTVNAQ
+96 NAE
-102 READFLANKNQQ
+102 REKKFLSNKNKQ
-114 AAKLA
+114 ASILA
-119 REKRELA
+119 AEKRELA
-126 RQEKIADELETEYKK
+126 RQEKIADKLEADYKR
-141 NDAILVVKEAAYKK
+141 NEETLRVKEEAYKK

-171 GEAAVQFSGSLT
+171 GEAAVQFGGSLT
-183 SPQFGLE
+183 SAQYGAE
-190 RVNFLNDLTSK
+190 RVAFLNDLTGK

-227 SGQVVSFDTT
+227 SGQVVSFNTMVSDTDGT
-237 VVDVD
+237 SSECNVV
-242 GESSTCK
+242 
-249 VTRVGLFNAV
+249 RVGLFNAV

-265 EYVSAT
+265 EYSVT
-271 GQFAFLPRQPAGRY
+271 KEQYAFLPRQPAGRF
-285 TKTAKSVGNAE
+285 TKTAKNIAASS
-296 VGEQVRFG
+296 GEQVKFG

-312 GSLLANLIQTPSI
+312 GSLLANLIQTPSLV
-325 MERAQQGREVGY
+325 ERAQQGREVGY
-337 AIIFVGLIAVI
+337 AIIAVGTIGILLAI
-348 FAFYKLYS
+348 YKLIE
-356 LYMISTAVKK
+356 LAGVAKAVKS
-366 QANNK
+366 QANSK
-371 ALDAANPLGRVLKVG
+371 AADSRNPLGRVLKVG
-386 QDHFNKDID
+386 QDNFEKDID

-483 TASSAKGIIS
+483 TASSARGIIS
-493 VLEEQST
+493 TLEEQST

-505 RAEGS
+505 HSEAK

>member
-1 MLADYNNYLTH
+1 MKKYLS
-12 IDYEALWGFSV
+12 I
-23 ELAAKWEPQ
+23 
-32 SLIVFDRSV
+32 I
-41 IHSSCHFANKE
+41 
-52 LQNKLF
+52 
-58 LTIAL
+58 
-63 AFSFVLVAQENADG
+63 FVLSLTLNTFVVAQESEGDEA
-77 EPTTIQ
+77 EISTVEA
-83 GLLQLVEE
+83 LLQLVKE
-91 GRTSE
+91 GKTKEQSE
-96 QTVNAQ
+96 NAD
-102 READFLANKNQQ
+102 REAKFMANKNEQ
-114 AAKLA
+114 AAILA
-119 REKRELA
+119 AEKRELA
-126 RQEKIADELETEYKK
+126 RQERIADQLEAEYKK
-141 NDAILVVKEAAYKK
+141 NEEILRVKEEAYQK

-183 SPQFGLE
+183 SPQYGLD
-190 RVNFLNDLTSK
+190 RVDFLNELTSK

-237 VVDVD
+237 VIDVD
-242 GESSTCK
+242 GESSTCN

-265 EYVSAT
+265 EYVAAT
-271 GQFAFLPRQPAGRY
+271 GQYAFLPRQPAGRF
-285 TKTAKSVGNAE
+285 TKTAKSVGNAD

-304 IDPTGPTG
+304 VDPTGPTG
-312 GSLLANLIQTPSI
+312 GSLLANLIQTPSLA
-325 MERAQQGREVGY
+325 ERAAQGREVGY
-337 AIIFVGLIAVI
+337 AIIFVGLIGI
-348 FAFYKLYS
+348 GLAFWKLWS
-356 LYMISTAVKK
+356 LYVLGKAVRA
-366 QANNK
+366 QAGSK
-371 ALDAANPLGRVLKVG
+371 TLDVRNPLGRVLKVG
-386 QDHFNKDID
+386 EENFKKDID

-407 ERPAIERWI
+407 ERPSIERGI

>member
-1 MLADYNNYLTH
+1 MKKYLSILFVLSLTFNGL
-12 IDYEALWGFSV
+12 IFAQEEQEEGNEISTVEALLNLVKQGKTQ
-23 ELAAKWEPQ
+23 EQ
-32 SLIVFDRSV
+32 S
-41 IHSSCHFANKE
+41 
-52 LQNKLF
+52 
-58 LTIAL
+58 
-63 AFSFVLVAQENADG
+63 ENAK
-77 EPTTIQ
+77 
-83 GLLQLVEE
+83 
-91 GRTSE
+91 
-96 QTVNAQ
+96 
-102 READFLANKNQQ
+102 REARFMANKNKQ
-114 AAKLA
+114 AEILA
-119 REKRELA
+119 AEKRELA
-126 RQEKIADELETEYKK
+126 RQERIADQLEAEYKK
-141 NDAILVVKEAAYKK
+141 NEEILRVKEEAYQK

-183 SPQFGLE
+183 SGQYGQD
-190 RVNFLNDLTSK
+190 RVAFLNDLTTK
-201 MSETTELPTIREIEG
+201 MSETTELPSIREIEG

-227 SGQVVSFDTT
+227 SGQVVSYETT

-242 GESSTCK
+242 GESSQCM

-265 EYVSAT
+265 EYAAAS
-271 GQFAFLPRQPAGRY
+271 GQYAFLPRQPAGRY
-285 TKTAKSVGNAE
+285 TKTAKNIGNAE
-296 VGEQVRFG
+296 LGEQVKFG
-304 IDPTGPTG
+304 VDPTGPTG
-312 GSLLANLIQTPSI
+312 GSLLANLIQTPSLA
-325 MERAQQGREVGY
+325 ERAAQGREVGY
-337 AIIFVGLIAVI
+337 AIIFVGLIGIAL
-348 FAFYKLYS
+348 AFWKLWS
-356 LYMISTAVKK
+356 LYVLGRAVRA
-366 QANNK
+366 QANSK
-371 ALDAANPLGRVLKVG
+371 ALDVRNPLGRVLKVG
-386 QDHFNKDID
+386 EDNFKKDID

-407 ERPAIERWI
+407 ERPSIERGI
-416 GAVRIISVVAP
+416 SAVRIISVVAP

>member
-1 MLADYNNYLTH
+1 MKKYLS
-12 IDYEALWGFSV
+12 IL
-23 ELAAKWEPQ
+23 
-32 SLIVFDRSV
+32 
-41 IHSSCHFANKE
+41 
-52 LQNKLF
+52 
-58 LTIAL
+58 
-63 AFSFVLVAQENADG
+63 FVLSLTLNTFVVAQESEGDEA
-77 EPTTIQ
+77 EISTVEA
-83 GLLQLVEE
+83 LLQLVKE
-91 GRTSE
+91 GKTKEQSE
-96 QTVNAQ
+96 NAD
-102 READFLANKNQQ
+102 REAKFMANKNEQ
-114 AAKLA
+114 AAILA
-119 REKRELA
+119 AEKRELA
-126 RQEKIADELETEYKK
+126 RQERIADQLEAEYKK
-141 NDAILVVKEAAYKK
+141 NEEILRVKEEAYQK

-183 SPQFGLE
+183 SPQYGLD
-190 RVNFLNDLTSK
+190 RVDFLNSLTSK

-237 VVDVD
+237 VIDVD
-242 GESSTCK
+242 GESSTCN

-265 EYVSAT
+265 EYVAAT
-271 GQFAFLPRQPAGRY
+271 GQYAFLPRQPAGRF
-285 TKTAKSVGNAE
+285 TKTAKSVGNADA
-296 VGEQVRFG
+296 GEQVRFG
-304 IDPTGPTG
+304 VDPTGPTG
-312 GSLLANLIQTPSI
+312 GSLLANLIQTPSLA
-325 MERAQQGREVGY
+325 ERAAQGREVGY
-337 AIIFVGLIAVI
+337 AIIFVGLIGI
-348 FAFYKLYS
+348 GLAFWKLWS
-356 LYMISTAVKK
+356 LYVLGKAVRA
-366 QANNK
+366 QAGSK
-371 ALDAANPLGRVLKVG
+371 TLDVRNPLGRVLKVG
-386 QDHFNKDID
+386 EENFKKDID

-407 ERPAIERWI
+407 ERPSIERGI

>member
-1 MLADYNNYLTH
+1 MKKYLSILFVLSLTFNSFVFAQDADEETPEVSTV
-12 IDYEALWGFSV
+12 EALLMLVKEGKTQ
-23 ELAAKWEPQ
+23 EQ
-32 SLIVFDRSV
+32 S
-41 IHSSCHFANKE
+41 
-52 LQNKLF
+52 
-58 LTIAL
+58 
-63 AFSFVLVAQENADG
+63 EN
-77 EPTTIQ
+77 
-83 GLLQLVEE
+83 
-91 GRTSE
+91 SK
-96 QTVNAQ
+96 
-102 READFLANKNQQ
+102 REAKFLANKNKQ
-114 AAKLA
+114 AETLA
-119 REKRELA
+119 AEKRELA
-126 RQEKIADELETEYKK
+126 RQERIADQLEAEYKK
-141 NDAILVVKEAAYKK
+141 NEEILRVKEEAYQK

-271 GQFAFLPRQPAGRY
+271 GQFAFLPRQPVGRF
-285 TKTAKSVGNAE
+285 TKTAKKVGNADP
-296 VGEQVRFG
+296 GDQVKFG

-312 GSLLANLIQTPSI
+312 GSLLANLIQTPSLA
-325 MERAQQGREVGY
+325 ERAAQGREVGY
-337 AIIFVGLIAVI
+337 AIIFVGLIGI
-348 FAFYKLYS
+348 GIAFWKLWS
-356 LYMISTAVKK
+356 LFVLGKAVKAQSGSK
-366 QANNK
+366 T
-371 ALDAANPLGRVLKVG
+371 LDVRNPLGRVLKVG
-386 QDHFNKDID
+386 EENFKKDID

-407 ERPAIERWI
+407 ERPSIERGI

>member
-1 MLADYNNYLTH
+1 MKNYLSILFLLSLT
-12 IDYEALWGFSV
+12 INTIFAQDSEGEETEISTVEALLLLVKEGKTK
-23 ELAAKWEPQ
+23 EQ
-32 SLIVFDRSV
+32 S
-41 IHSSCHFANKE
+41 
-52 LQNKLF
+52 
-58 LTIAL
+58 
-63 AFSFVLVAQENADG
+63 ENAD
-77 EPTTIQ
+77 
-83 GLLQLVEE
+83 
-91 GRTSE
+91 
-96 QTVNAQ
+96 
-102 READFLANKNQQ
+102 REAQFMANKNKQ
-114 AAKLA
+114 AEILA
-119 REKRELA
+119 AEKRELA
-126 RQEKIADELETEYKK
+126 RQERIADQLEAEYKK
-141 NDAILVVKEAAYKK
+141 NEDILRVKEEAYQK

-183 SPQFGLE
+183 SPQYGVE
-190 RVNFLNDLTSK
+190 RVDFLNNLTSK

-237 VVDVD
+237 VIDVD
-242 GESSTCK
+242 GESSTCN

-265 EYVSAT
+265 EYVAAT
-271 GQFAFLPRQPAGRY
+271 GQYAFLPRQPAGRY
-285 TKTAKSVGNAE
+285 TKTAKNVGNAD

-304 IDPTGPTG
+304 VDPTGPTG
-312 GSLLANLIQTPSI
+312 GSLLANLIQTPSLA
-325 MERAQQGREVGY
+325 ERAAQGREVGY
-337 AIIFVGLIAVI
+337 AIIFVGLIGI
-348 FAFYKLYS
+348 GLAFWKLYS
-356 LYMISTAVKK
+356 LYILGKAVRA
-366 QANNK
+366 QAGSK
-371 ALDAANPLGRVLKVG
+371 TLDVRNPLGRVLKVG
-386 QDHFNKDID
+386 EENFKKDID

-407 ERPAIERWI
+407 ERPSIERGI
-416 GAVRIISVVAP
+416 SAVRIISVVAP